1 LRTIRAWVRFT
12 TYVSPGYSAGMARFS
27 ALRPPSFKLPVPWS
41 VAILGL
47 LLVLI
52 QYPLWLGKG
61 GWLRVADLDS
71 KLRVQQTVNTKLMA
85 RNQALSGEVSDLK
98 NGLMAIE
105 ERARNELD
113 LIRPD
118 ELFVSILG
126 TATPSTVS
134 TSVARAAR

>member
-1 LRTIRAWVRFT
+1 
-12 TYVSPGYSAGMARFS
+12 MARNS
-27 ALRPPSFKLPVPWS
+27 IQRTLSFKFPVPWS

-47 LLVLI
+47 LFVLI

-61 GWLRVADLDS
+61 GWLRVADLDA
-71 KLRVQQTVNTKLMA
+71 KVRAQQSINTKLIA
-85 RNQALSGEVSDLK
+85 RNQALSGEVADLK

-118 ELFVSILG
+118 EVFVSILG
-126 TATPSTVS
+126 LPPARSASATAP
-134 TSVARAAR
+134 TSAARAVP